1 MNQFYTLRREQV
13 IQKPL
18 NEVFAFFQQPENLAR
33 ITPASMDFRVLTP
46 SPIIMKE
53 NALLDYSIRLSLFRL
68 RWTTMITSY
77 QPPISFVDIQLRGP
91 YSFWHHTH
99 SFKETDDGT
108 LMTDEV
114 RYSIPFGFL
123 GNILHALYIKKE
135 LQHIFDFRAKVI
147 EEYFHK
153 NKFTYSNS
161 QNNL

>member
-147 EEYFHK
+147 EE
-153 NKFTYSNS
+153 
-161 QNNL
+161 